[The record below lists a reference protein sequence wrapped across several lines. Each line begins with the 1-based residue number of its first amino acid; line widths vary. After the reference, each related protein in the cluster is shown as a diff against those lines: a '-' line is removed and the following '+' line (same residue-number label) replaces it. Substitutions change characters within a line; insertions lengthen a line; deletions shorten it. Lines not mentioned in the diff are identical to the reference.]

1 MTDLRQVGAVSIALY
16 TIAYKVKLLS
26 FLSCKHCLENMSTEI
41 PFSQNML
48 DKTIL
53 TGLTD

>member
-1 MTDLRQVGAVSIALY
+1 MTDLRQLGAVSIALY

-26 FLSCKHCLENMSTEI
+26 FLSCEHCLENMSTDI
-41 PFSQNML
+41 PFSQNMF

-53 TGLTD
+53 TSLTD

>member
-1 MTDLRQVGAVSIALY
+1 MTDLRQLGAVSIALY

-26 FLSCKHCLENMSTEI
+26 FLSCKHCLENMSTDI
-41 PFSQNML
+41 PFSQNMF

-53 TGLTD
+53 TSLTD